1 MSSEI
6 LNWTESPSIDESIE
20 KYEFHEYEP
29 VACPDLNKTG
39 EIRINIELQDLMT
52 HPAESYIQFEG
63 RLTKADGTAYANTDA
78 VALTNNGLMYLF
90 KQITYALSNQE
101 IESVYNPGQATT
113 MLGMLKY
120 PDDFA
125 KAQGLNQLWT
135 KDTTAT
141 AVIAENTGFGVR
153 QAHIIRK
160 PTVKGTFSFI
170 VPLKHIFW
178 IL

>member
-29 VACPDLNKTG
+29 VACPNLNKAG

-63 RLTKADGTAYANTDA
+63 RLTKADGAAYANTDA

-90 KQITYALSNQE
+90 KQILMHYQ
-101 IESVYNPGQATT
+101 
-113 MLGMLKY
+113 
-120 PDDFA
+120 
-125 KAQGLNQLWT
+125 T
-135 KDTTAT
+135 K
-141 AVIAENTGFGVR
+141 
-153 QAHIIRK
+153 K
-160 PTVKGTFSFI
+160 
-170 VPLKHIFW
+170 
-178 IL
+178 